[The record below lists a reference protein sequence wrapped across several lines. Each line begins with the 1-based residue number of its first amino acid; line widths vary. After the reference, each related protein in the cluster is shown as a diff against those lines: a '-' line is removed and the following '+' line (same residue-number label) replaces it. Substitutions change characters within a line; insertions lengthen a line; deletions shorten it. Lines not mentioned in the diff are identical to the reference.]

1 MGTQSTWG
9 VNSEDSLEQQYNMY
23 TLILTSLLAVATCLP
38 IEDTPE
44 VAAAKAEFSAAFAAA
59 EKGEHAALAPV
70 NTGIQ
75 APAPVHVIP
84 EPAALAAAPAAA
96 PSAFPYGVN
105 ALNAAYPYSLGLPA
119 GLPAAVLPYSG
130 LPFAGL
136 PAAGLSYAGLPA
148 AGVPYAG
155 LHAAGLPYAGLPYN
169 GLLLAGYPYAGLP
182 VVAAQAEAKAEE

>member
-1 MGTQSTWG
+1 MG

-70 NTGIQ
+70 NTDVQ

-84 EPAALAAAPAAA
+84 EPAALAAAPAAF
-96 PSAFPYGVN
+96 SYGVT
-105 ALNAAYPYSLGLPA
+105 ALNAGYPYSLGLP
-119 GLPAAVLPYSG
+119 
-130 LPFAGL
+130 
-136 PAAGLSYAGLPA
+136 YAGLPH
-148 AGVPYAG
+148 AGRS
-155 LHAAGLPYAGLPYN
+155 YAGLPYN
-169 GLLLAGYPYAGLP
+169 GLPLSGYPYAGLP
-182 VVAAQAEAKAEE
+182 VVASPAEAKA

>member
-1 MGTQSTWG
+1 MG
-9 VNSEDSLEQQYNMY
+9 VNSEDSLEQQFNMNS
-23 TLILTSLLAVATCLP
+23 LILASFLAVATALP

-70 NTGIQ
+70 NTDVQ

-96 PSAFPYGVN
+96 LSAFPYGVT

-119 GLPAAVLPYSG
+119 GLPAAGLPYS
-130 LPFAGL
+130 GL

-148 AGVPYAG
+148 AGLPYAE

-169 GLLLAGYPYAGLP
+169 GLPLAGYPYAGLP
-182 VVAAQAEAKAEE
+182 VVAAPAEAKAEE